1 VCGLYFRAV
10 APTATNALSHD
21 CLGCA
26 SCRQIATDSGL
37 LVAQLGERRLE
48 SSLGQRKGGRRFC
61 LPFGW
66 SHHRPRL
73 NVTLRRTTSGHFA
86 SVAENNTGNPGATL
100 TLCSPSVYGR
110 RRLCWCRHPS
120 VKRHCVDLNFD
131 VFRKSACRNCQ
142 RSEIL
147 EAKFECGQFRVSG
160 RNQRESLA
168 SLCHVCVADHVMENF
183 LASPW
188 RSQNSDASRSSSVHP
203 RANLVPPTLIVVS
216 AWHLS

>member
-1 VCGLYFRAV
+1 MCGLYFRAV

-73 NVTLRRTTSGHFA
+73 NVTLRRTTSEHFS
-86 SVAENNTGNPGATL
+86 SVAENNTGILGATL

-110 RRLCWCRHPS
+110 RRLCWWRHPS

-131 VFRKSACRNCQ
+131 VFRKSSCGKLTVYFLNHAPPVQAPIHLNR
-142 RSEIL
+142 REASFKGFPPIL
-147 EAKFECGQFRVSG
+147 QSSG
-160 RNQRESLA
+160 REARG
-168 SLCHVCVADHVMENF
+168 F
-183 LASPW
+183 
-188 RSQNSDASRSSSVHP
+188 
-203 RANLVPPTLIVVS
+203 
-216 AWHLS
+216 